1 MTRLEKYLLATATEI
16 IESETTISRYFVV
29 GNIKV
34 RVSDHLSSTSDADLQ
49 ILIPT
54 NGGTRYI
61 VTIKESST
69 KFLVWNATQIK
80 DFIPSLQIIKSLKE
94 EIHLK
99 PKPKESTVQ
108 RIQLA
113 LNNNDTSEGSLTFD
127 GTIIESKLKINKLS
141 SKQRKVLGKSK
152 STWDISEIGT
162 LPIMLRADLKL
173 QNGSVNEDMQIFL
186 TCTSVTYKEILNIY
200 KVIVVDNNMV
210 PTIKLLQE
218 AYALVMRQESSN
230 GQDIRLSSVESQFE
244 SVLEYLA
251 TGSNPVGTTPAAKV
265 VGVLFNTIN
274 NYENI

>member
-80 DFIPSLQIIKSLKE
+80 DFIPSLQIIKGLKE
-94 EIHLK
+94 GVQLK
-99 PKPKESTVQ
+99 PKPKDSAVQ
-108 RIQLA
+108 KIQLA
-113 LNNNDTSEGSLTFD
+113 LNNSNTDGGSLTFD

-152 STWDISEIGT
+152 STWNISEIGT

-218 AYALVMRQESSN
+218 AYALVMR
-230 GQDIRLSSVESQFE
+230 
-244 SVLEYLA
+244 
-251 TGSNPVGTTPAAKV
+251 
-265 VGVLFNTIN
+265 
-274 NYENI
+274 

>member
-1 MTRLEKYLLATATEI
+1 MERNSNKRLY
-16 IESETTISRYFVV
+16 S
-29 GNIKV
+29 
-34 RVSDHLSSTSDADLQ
+34 
-49 ILIPT
+49 
-54 NGGTRYI
+54 
-61 VTIKESST
+61 
-69 KFLVWNATQIK
+69 
-80 DFIPSLQIIKSLKE
+80 FIANYQELE
-94 EIHLK
+94 GRNT

-108 RIQLA
+108 KIQLA

-218 AYALVMRQESSN
+218 AYALVMR
-230 GQDIRLSSVESQFE
+230 
-244 SVLEYLA
+244 
-251 TGSNPVGTTPAAKV
+251 
-265 VGVLFNTIN
+265 
-274 NYENI
+274 

>member
-94 EIHLK
+94 KIHLK

-108 RIQLA
+108 KIQLA

-200 KVIVVDNNMV
+200 KIIVVDNNMV

-218 AYALVMRQESSN
+218 AYALVMR
-230 GQDIRLSSVESQFE
+230 
-244 SVLEYLA
+244 
-251 TGSNPVGTTPAAKV
+251 
-265 VGVLFNTIN
+265 
-274 NYENI
+274 

>member
-99 PKPKESTVQ
+99 PKPKESAVQ
-108 RIQLA
+108 KIQLA
-113 LNNNDTSEGSLTFD
+113 LNSNDTSEGSLTFD

-200 KVIVVDNNMV
+200 KIIVVDNNMV

-218 AYALVMRQESSN
+218 AYALVMRQDSA
-230 GQDIRLSSVESQFE
+230 I
-244 SVLEYLA
+244 
-251 TGSNPVGTTPAAKV
+251 
-265 VGVLFNTIN
+265 I
-274 NYENI
+274 

>member
-94 EIHLK
+94 EIYLK

-108 RIQLA
+108 KIQLA

-210 PTIKLLQE
+210 PNIKLLQE
-218 AYALVMRQESSN
+218 AYALVMR
-230 GQDIRLSSVESQFE
+230 
-244 SVLEYLA
+244 
-251 TGSNPVGTTPAAKV
+251 
-265 VGVLFNTIN
+265 
-274 NYENI
+274 

>member
-94 EIHLK
+94 EIYLK

-108 RIQLA
+108 KIQLA

-218 AYALVMRQESSN
+218 AYALVMR
-230 GQDIRLSSVESQFE
+230 
-244 SVLEYLA
+244 
-251 TGSNPVGTTPAAKV
+251 
-265 VGVLFNTIN
+265 
-274 NYENI
+274 

>member
-99 PKPKESTVQ
+99 LKPKESAVQ
-108 RIQLA
+108 KIQLA
-113 LNNNDTSEGSLTFD
+113 LNSNDTSEGSLTFD

-152 STWDISEIGT
+152 STWNISEIGT

-200 KVIVVDNNMV
+200 KIIVVDNNMV

-218 AYALVMRQESSN
+218 AYALVMR
-230 GQDIRLSSVESQFE
+230 
-244 SVLEYLA
+244 
-251 TGSNPVGTTPAAKV
+251 
-265 VGVLFNTIN
+265 
-274 NYENI
+274 

>member
-1 MTRLEKYLLATATEI
+1 M
-16 IESETTISRYFVV
+16 
-29 GNIKV
+29 
-34 RVSDHLSSTSDADLQ
+34 
-49 ILIPT
+49 
-54 NGGTRYI
+54 
-61 VTIKESST
+61 
-69 KFLVWNATQIK
+69 WNATQIK

-99 PKPKESTVQ
+99 PKPKESAVQ
-108 RIQLA
+108 KIQLA
-113 LNNNDTSEGSLTFD
+113 LNSNDTSEGSLTFD

-200 KVIVVDNNMV
+200 KIIVVDNNMV

-218 AYALVMRQESSN
+218 AYALVMR
-230 GQDIRLSSVESQFE
+230 
-244 SVLEYLA
+244 
-251 TGSNPVGTTPAAKV
+251 
-265 VGVLFNTIN
+265 
-274 NYENI
+274 

>member
-1 MTRLEKYLLATATEI
+1 MGTYRCLRGNNYWSIVQRLELLTVNQRI
-16 IESETTISRYFVV
+16 
-29 GNIKV
+29 
-34 RVSDHLSSTSDADLQ
+34 
-49 ILIPT
+49 
-54 NGGTRYI
+54 
-61 VTIKESST
+61 
-69 KFLVWNATQIK
+69 
-80 DFIPSLQIIKSLKE
+80 
-94 EIHLK
+94 
-99 PKPKESTVQ
+99 TVQ
-108 RIQLA
+108 KIQLA

-218 AYALVMRQESSN
+218 AYALVMR
-230 GQDIRLSSVESQFE
+230 
-244 SVLEYLA
+244 
-251 TGSNPVGTTPAAKV
+251 
-265 VGVLFNTIN
+265 
-274 NYENI
+274 